1 MRRCA
6 YHVSFSETYL
16 SFFPL
21 PPPPPL
27 LNSYIAAG
35 LELSPIVES
44 KLLILEE
51 MCRSFNSLGFL
62 TSFQIYRQY
71 ALNLR
76 TKRDNPTEF
85 QGEAYYEEQALGEM
99 NPHASKMAIR
109 DSSSLRLQLAF
120 VFWDEEAMAQM
131 LERIKDYPFTDANPP
146 RLHSRLSFTGLAAFA
161 LSQRDGCKPYQ
172 KLGHDVSCLK
182 FDMCMLLFSRHSLIT
197 LSLSVFGTF

>member
-1 MRRCA
+1 MCTF
-6 YHVSFSETYL
+6 YSNL
-16 SFFPL
+16 SL
-21 PPPPPL
+21 PPIPHL

-51 MCRSFNSLGFL
+51 MSRTFKAGGFL
-62 TSFQIYRQY
+62 TTFQMDRQF

-85 QGEAYYEEQALGEM
+85 QGEAYYEEQALSEM

-120 VFWDEEAMAQM
+120 VFWDEDAMAQI
-131 LERIKDYPFTDANPP
+131 LERVKDYPFTDANPP
-146 RLHSRLSFTGLAAFA
+146 RLHSRLGFTGLAAFA
-161 LSQRDGCKPYQ
+161 MSQKDGCKPYQ
-172 KLGHDVSCLK
+172 KLGHDVSE
-182 FDMCMLLFSRHSLIT
+182 MA
-197 LSLSVFGTF
+197 